1 MEVTTV
7 EANVGDR
14 IEVRP
19 VQVAQPARRGTV
31 RECLS
36 REPLEL
42 RVAWDDGHESVF
54 FPSGGM
60 VRVIGADEAA
70 GDT

>member
-1 MEVTTV
+1 ME
-7 EANVGDR
+7 AHVGDR

-36 REPLEL
+36 TQPLEL

-60 VRVIGADEAA
+60 VRVVEPARPGGAD
-70 GDT
+70 G

>member
-1 MEVTTV
+1 VD
-7 EANVGDR
+7 AHVGDR

-19 VQVAQPARRGTV
+19 VQVAQPVRRGTV
-31 RECLS
+31 QECLS
-36 REPLEL
+36 TDPLEL

-60 VRVIGADEAA
+60 VRVIGS
-70 GDT
+70 DTEGGGGT